1 MKFFRPS
8 SNENLIVSLSIVASM
23 TGVQSVARAQQSSLE
38 AAGPVQE
45 VVVTGTRKAGES
57 PTETLSPVD
66 LIAGNVIADQ
76 ASFDLTDSLS
86 RISPSITALR
96 YPIADGTSF
105 IRPVSLRNL
114 SPDQTLVLLDGSRR
128 HRSALVNLQISPLGT
143 INQGSQAVD
152 WAMFPA
158 AAIKRVEILR
168 DGASAQYGSDAIAGV
183 VNVILKDAR
192 EGGSLSAQYGEYVQ
206 QDGDHLSIDGN
217 IGLPLTAAGF
227 INLTG
232 EYSSSQRTWRGIT
245 RGDAG
250 TVGTFVGSDLVPL
263 RGLGQRWGDP
273 DVKVYKAL
281 VNAGITVNDRLEG
294 YGFGTYTYDQILSDF
309 FYRTPVL
316 PTAAQQQ
323 QVAARTTLQIDNG
336 QGLPAPAPQSLVNNI
351 IAQGLNPSNYLT
363 PSASSPSGYVER
375 NPIYTMFPGGYTPS
389 FGANVTDYEAVLGL
403 RGTITDTL
411 RWDGRVRYGEDKVDY
426 KLDGSINPSLGD
438 LTPTTFHP
446 GTLTQDETGV
456 NLDFVKTFVNSPLN
470 VAFGAEWRNET
481 YKIGVGD
488 PASIEAGPTGAVF
501 GVGSDGFQGFPP
513 QSAGK
518 FSSDSYAGYID
529 VETNLTDKLSGAIA
543 VRDEQYQIYGNTFN
557 WKASVRY
564 AFTPTFAA
572 RATANTGFRAPTPG
586 QVNTLNVTTTANA
599 AGQLIPNGTYP
610 VSHPIAVAL
619 GAIPLVPEKSHNY
632 TAGLVWSLTPR
643 ASATVDY
650 YYIKIAHRLAFQ
662 NNAIGPAEVATLT
675 AAGIPNAAL
684 LLGSN
689 ANFFTNAFDSKVQG
703 VDLDLNSSFEVPGG
717 SLLADLRYN
726 YNQQSVS
733 SVRQGTINASRVYDL
748 EHQIPHNAAV
758 LTFDYARGEMFG
770 GLLRFAYYGKWST
783 TGGIF
788 SPGDASDQYFYG
800 ARTLVDLELR
810 YTFSGHYT
818 FAVGGEN
825 VLNSYPGA
833 EQEPTLHFLGLR
845 SAVESPFGF
854 NGAFWYARASFA
866 F

>member
-1 MKFFRPS
+1 MKFFRLS
-8 SNENLIVSLSIVASM
+8 CNKNSMAGLSIVVLMA
-23 TGVQSVARAQQSSLE
+23 GLYSVARAQQPSP

-66 LIAGNVIADQ
+66 LIAGNLIADQ
-76 ASFDLTDSLS
+76 ASFDLTDSLT

-96 YPIADGTSF
+96 YPIADGTAF

-143 INQGSQAVD
+143 INQGSQGVD

-183 VNVILKDAR
+183 VNIILKDAR
-192 EGGSLSAQYGEYVQ
+192 QSGSFSAQYGEYVL
-206 QDGDHLSIDGN
+206 QDGDHLSVDGN
-217 IGLPLTAAGF
+217 IGLPLTEAGF

-232 EYSSSQRTWRGIT
+232 EYSTSKRTWRGVA
-245 RGDAG
+245 RPDA
-250 TVGTFVGSDLVPL
+250 TAVGAIVGSNLVPL

-273 DVKVYKAL
+273 DVSVYKAL
-281 VNAGITVNDRLEG
+281 VNSGITLNDRLDV
-294 YGFGTYTYDQILSDF
+294 YGLGTYTYDQIVSDF
-309 FYRTPVL
+309 FYRRPVL
-316 PTAAQQQ
+316 PTAAEQQ
-323 QVAARTTLQIDNG
+323 ALSARTTLQIDTTG
-336 QGLPAPAPQSLVNNI
+336 TGLPDPAPQSLVNNI
-351 IAQGLNPSNYLT
+351 TAQGLNPSNYLT

-375 NPIYTMFPGGYTPS
+375 NPIHTLFPGGYNPT
-389 FGANVTDYEAVLGL
+389 FGANVKDFEVVLGL
-403 RGTITDTL
+403 RGKITDTF
-411 RWDGRVRYGEDKVDY
+411 RADGHVRYGEDKVDY
-426 KLDGSINPSLGD
+426 KLGGSINPSLGD
-438 LTPTTFHP
+438 LSPTTFHP

-470 VAFGAEWRNET
+470 LAFGAEWRNET

-488 PASIEAGPTGAVF
+488 PASIEAGPTAAVF
-501 GVGSDGFQGFPP
+501 GVGSDGFQGFPA
-513 QSAGK
+513 QSAGS

-529 VETNLTDKLSGAIA
+529 VETNLTDKLSAAIA
-543 VRDEQYQIYGNTFN
+543 VRDEQYQVYGNTFN
-557 WKASVRY
+557 WKASARY
-564 AFTPTFAA
+564 AFTPAFAA

-599 AGQLIPNGTYP
+599 AGNLIPNGTYP
-610 VSHPIAVAL
+610 VSNPIAIAL
-619 GAIPLVPEKSHNY
+619 GAIPLVPEKSRNY
-632 TAGLVWSLTPR
+632 TAGLVWSPTPR
-643 ASATVDY
+643 ASATLDY
-650 YYIKIAHRLAFQ
+650 YYIKIDHRLAFQ
-662 NNAIGPAEVATLT
+662 NNTIGPAEVATLT

-703 VDLDLNSSFEVPGG
+703 VDLDLSSSFAMPGG

-726 YNQQSVS
+726 YNQQNVS
-733 SVRQGTINASRVYDL
+733 NVRPGTINASRVYDL
-748 EHQIPHNAAV
+748 EHQIPHHGAV
-758 LTFDYARGEMFG
+758 LTFDYARGEIFA
-770 GLLRFAYYGKWST
+770 GLLRFSYYGKWST

-788 SPGDASDQYFYG
+788 SPGNASDQYFYG
-800 ARTLVDLELR
+800 ARTLVDLEAR
-810 YTFSGHYT
+810 FTFAGHYT
-818 FAVGGEN
+818 FTVGGEN

-833 EQEPTLHFLGLR
+833 EQEPTLAFLGSR

-854 NGAFWYARASFA
+854 NGALWYARAVFT